1 MVITDRLGKGAIFE
15 AIEDMTAESVA
26 WIFIRIF
33 YRNHGVPTAIV
44 SDRGPQFV
52 GALWTRVCQLLRINR
67 RLSTAFHPETD
78 GSIEHMN

>member
-1 MVITDRLGKGAIFE
+1 MVIIDRLGKGAIFE

-52 GALWTRVCQLLRINR
+52 GALWT
-67 RLSTAFHPETD
+67 
-78 GSIEHMN
+78 